1 MATQGQSP
9 SHAPLSSPLRGLDGA
24 QGEIVQAIAETTL
37 TIAALLRDGAADG
50 PRGAKRENR
59 FGDTQVPLDR
69 LTDDLFGSALRTL
82 ESVGAVASEESPL
95 AEVNAF
101 SDPASPRY
109 LVLLDPLDGS
119 SNVASGAGL
128 GSIFAVALQT
138 GAPPTAADVVA
149 AGYAVYSWETTFV
162 LATSEGVD
170 SFRAAIDLSAYSFEK
185 TLQMPTEGTTY
196 AVNEGNRGKWSA
208 ASQAAIGAVS
218 VGRSVRYSGC
228 FAVDFHRV
236 MLDGGVF
243 AYPGTVDRPEGKLRL
258 FYELI
263 PMAYVARAAGGEAA
277 DGDGALGVTSAAD
290 LDATT
295 PVYLGSRDPM
305 RAVIRILTEQ

>member
-9 SHAPLSSPLRGLDGA
+9 SHAPLPAPLRGLDQA
-24 QGEIVQAIAETTL
+24 QSEIVSAIAETTL
-37 TIAALLRDGAADG
+37 TIAALLRDGVADG
-50 PRGAKRENR
+50 PRTTNRENR

-82 ESVGAVASEESPL
+82 EAVGAVASEESPL
-95 AEVNAF
+95 TEVNAF
-101 SDPASPRY
+101 SDSASARY

-128 GSIFAVALQT
+128 GSIFAVVLQT
-138 GAPPTAADVVA
+138 GAPPTSSDVVA

-162 LATSEGVD
+162 LATAEGVD
-170 SFRAAIDLSAYSFEK
+170 SFRAAVDLSTYSFEK
-185 TLQMPTEGTTY
+185 ALQMPTEGTTY
-196 AVNEGNRGKWSA
+196 AVNEGTRGKWTSA
-208 ASQAAIGAVS
+208 TQAAINAVS

-228 FAVDFHRV
+228 FAVDFHRI

-243 AYPGTVDRPEGKLRL
+243 AYPGTIDRPEGKLRL

-295 PVYLGSRDPM
+295 PVYLGSREPM
-305 RAVIRILTEQ
+305 QAVIRILTEQ